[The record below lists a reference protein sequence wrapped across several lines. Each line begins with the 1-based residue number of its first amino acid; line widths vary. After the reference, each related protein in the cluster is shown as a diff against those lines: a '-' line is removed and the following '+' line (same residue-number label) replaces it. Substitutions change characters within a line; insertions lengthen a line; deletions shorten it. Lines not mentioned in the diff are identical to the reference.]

1 MCQKQ
6 IRETNLSMLISLGY
20 TVGKI
25 VTALGAETSSRGI
38 TLSSRDLD
46 TIISS
51 FRLNEVSLSEID
63 NLYGK
68 SVFNSLD
75 SVEKK
80 SSNVLNSTSTNSCFE
95 CKHTASELE
104 RYRSECSKLRDGNR
118 RYSIQN
124 HRMNDEIREL
134 RYRLDEKERR
144 RRSLENENNSLR
156 AEVGELRA
164 TAEKHIAKAQ
174 QVKLRKESKRKKGIA
189 TCLNR
194 SITQERTVS
203 SSSQASLTAEF
214 STAVTAT
221 YDQ

>member
-1 MCQKQ
+1 MKRLCTTHDRDSPEDGTPHSSENSRNRTSYSSSSSSSSNSNKRSFTSHRSVYNGKGKGRGKSRDWNINFPFTEEKHKVQTVCQKQ

-124 HRMNDEIREL
+124 HQMNDEIREL
-134 RYRLDEKERR
+134 RYRH
-144 RRSLENENNSLR
+144 S
-156 AEVGELRA
+156 V
-164 TAEKHIAKAQ
+164 
-174 QVKLRKESKRKKGIA
+174 
-189 TCLNR
+189 
-194 SITQERTVS
+194 
-203 SSSQASLTAEF
+203 
-214 STAVTAT
+214 
-221 YDQ
+221 